1 MGRRRLEVWVVLASG
16 PALALAGLVDA
27 AVPAVS
33 EPLWA
38 YGFDR
43 PAEPHEKALPQAPP
57 NRNLRMDESALEQ
70 TRPRRLPGSDQ
81 AFSMLEIRDGQNV
94 IDWFPGDHPPMPEV
108 VAHGPSG
115 LGPRRRGCAACHL
128 PNGEGRPENAAP
140 AGLPVA
146 YFLRQM
152 EDFRRGRR
160 QSADPRK
167 ANTGTMIE
175 LARGLSDAEL
185 ESAARYFAALPF
197 TPRVRVVE
205 TARVPRTRIVNNLF
219 LPLVPRASSGDDSTE
234 PLGGRI
240 VEMPEDPD
248 QSELYRNPRS
258 GFVAYVPVGSV
269 ARGRA
274 LVTTGREGLPACV
287 TCHRQDLGGVAD
299 VPPLAGRS
307 PSYLVRQLWDIRQ
320 GTRRGSG
327 VAPMRS
333 VVATLDATDLVDI
346 AAYVASRPPTAI
358 HYSHPYGHER

>member
-1 MGRRRLEVWVVLASG
+1 VATAGVLL
-16 PALALAGLVDA
+16 LALASLADGA
-27 AVPAVS
+27 APPVP

-43 PAEPHEKALPQAPP
+43 PAESGEKALPQAAP
-57 NRNLRMDESALEQ
+57 NRKLRAEESVAEQ
-70 TRPRRLPGSDQ
+70 TQLRRLPGSLK
-81 AFSMLEIRDGQNV
+81 AFSLVEIRDGQDV
-94 IDWFPGDHPPMPEV
+94 VDWFPADHPPMPEV

-160 QSADPRK
+160 ASADPRK
-167 ANTGTMIE
+167 ANTSTMIE
-175 LARGLSDAEL
+175 LARALTDEEL

-197 TPRVRVVE
+197 TARVRVVE
-205 TARVPRTRIVNNLF
+205 SPRVPRTRIVNNLF
-219 LPLVPRASSGDDSTE
+219 LPLEPADDEATE
-234 PLGGRI
+234 PIGARI
-240 VEMPEDPD
+240 VEMPEDPE
-248 QSELYRNPRS
+248 QTELYRNPRA
-258 GFVAYVPVGSV
+258 GFVAYVPPGSL

-274 LVTTGREGLPACV
+274 LVTAGRPGLPACV
-287 TCHRQDLGGVAD
+287 TCHGPDLRGVAD

-307 PSYLVRQLWDIRQ
+307 PSYLARQLWDIRQ
-320 GTRRGSG
+320 GTRRGTG

-333 VVATLDATDLVDI
+333 VVAALDTADLVDI
-346 AAYVASRPPTAI
+346 AAYVASRPPNGI
-358 HYSHPYGHER
+358 R